1 MKSKEEG
8 RTAWLWPKAARDELQ
23 RAYAEAEQ
31 AAATPKLTPSFVAE
45 PLAGGCLLYR
55 LPASA

>member
-31 AAATPKLTPSFVAE
+31 AAATLKAPSFNAE
-45 PLAGGCLLYR
+45 PLDGGCLLYR
-55 LPASA
+55 PFPASA